1 LLELQ
6 VVRPLP
12 EENSGKH
19 RWTDPVIL
27 VPIIGAVIAAIVG
40 PIVVPIVQNY
50 LSQSPETSTPAT
62 VNPQT
67 PQQSTSDPLSDL
79 GSRLASNNGSTST
92 PTETTTTTPPETAG
106 IGAESTVVMPL
117 GSSAAGPGYEP
128 ATITVSPGA
137 TVVWDNQDNA
147 LHTAT
152 SGESPAPDGRF
163 DTGLIGKN
171 KESLPVTMPSEPG
184 DY

>member
-1 LLELQ
+1 MDLHLLQLKRLEL
-6 VVRPLP
+6 
-12 EENSGKH
+12 
-19 RWTDPVIL
+19 
-27 VPIIGAVIAAIVG
+27 
-40 PIVVPIVQNY
+40 
-50 LSQSPETSTPAT
+50 
-62 VNPQT
+62 
-67 PQQSTSDPLSDL
+67 
-79 GSRLASNNGSTST
+79 
-92 PTETTTTTPPETAG
+92 
-106 IGAESTVVMPL
+106 AESTVVMPL

-184 DY
+184 DYEYFCVLHPFLTGKVIISTTPPGTTTKGSGSGS